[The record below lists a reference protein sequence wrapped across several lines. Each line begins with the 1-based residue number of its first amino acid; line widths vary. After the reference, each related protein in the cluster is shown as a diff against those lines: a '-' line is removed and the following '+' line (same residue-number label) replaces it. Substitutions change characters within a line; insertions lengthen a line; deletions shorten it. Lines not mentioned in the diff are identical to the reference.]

1 MPKALIFDMD
11 GVLIDSEP
19 FWREAEM
26 EGFLLAGVRLE
37 EKDCLETVGLRIDEV
52 VRLWHGRRPW
62 SSPAPAEIERAI
74 LDGLA
79 ARVRER
85 GTAKP
90 GVYEALAFAQSAGL
104 RVALAS
110 SSPYRIIEAVVE
122 SLGLAPCFEV
132 VVSAEEEEYG
142 KPHPAVYLHAAR
154 RLGVAPEEC
163 AAVEDSAN
171 GVLAAKAARMKCI
184 AVPEETMRG
193 HRYFAIADRVI
204 GSLAELD
211 AGLWREIWRTGE

>member
-1 MPKALIFDMD
+1 MPRALIFDMD

-52 VRLWHGRRPW
+52 VRLWYGRHPW
-62 SSPAPAEIERAI
+62 SSPSPEEIERAI
-74 LDGLA
+74 LDRLV

-90 GVYEALAFAQSAGL
+90 GVREALAFARSAGL

-110 SSPYRIIEAVVE
+110 SSPYRVIEAVVE
-122 SLGLAPCFEV
+122 TLGLAADLEV
-132 VVSAEEEEYG
+132 LVSAEGEEWG
-142 KPHPAVYLHAAR
+142 KPHPAVYLNAAR
-154 RLGVAPEEC
+154 RLGIAPEEC
-163 AAVEDSAN
+163 AAVEDSPN
-171 GVLAAKAARMKCI
+171 GVLSAKAARMKCI
-184 AVPEETMRG
+184 AVPEDTLRG
-193 HRYFAIADRVI
+193 HPYFAIADRVI

-211 AGLWREIWRTGE
+211 AGLWQEVWAAR